1 MKEPAFINTFSGLLT
16 EILMILFTPFLGW
29 IVASEID
36 DLHRTVA
43 TLDLTSDSGILV
55 KKKKGFTANKCFKD
69 S

>member
-1 MKEPAFINTFSGLLT
+1 
-16 EILMILFTPFLGW
+16 MILFMPSLGW
-29 IVASEID
+29 IVASEAD

-55 KKKKGFTANKCFKD
+55 KKEKGLIANRCFKD